1 MDAQTEYSIERLVS
15 ALLDGDAE
23 AGAANLAAHGY
34 ARPLAA
40 FENLKRIIAP
50 LGPGM
55 EAESLACLLLETLD
69 DSADRDMALANWD
82 RLFAAYFGH
91 AGLASLLLGD
101 PQLTE
106 RLSRLFGHSQYLADI
121 LLLNP
126 EYVEWL
132 GSPVV
137 HSEKP
142 LAVYR
147 SEMAAAV
154 ELFREMESRRA
165 ALCRYHRREMLRI
178 GLRDLMQWAPLESVT
193 AELSDLAQATV
204 ETALALCAESL
215 QSRFGAPQ
223 IGEGPASCGFAVIA
237 MGKLGGRELNF
248 SSDIDLIF
256 IYESPGV
263 TSGVRDHTGA
273 ITRVLS
279 NQEYFAKLGAALI
292 DFLSRHGPEGHLYR
306 VDMRLRPDGASGP
319 LAHSF
324 AACQNYYLGRAR
336 LWERIALLKARGIAG
351 DPALIAQFESLAAG
365 FVFAP
370 ASPAALLDEVL
381 SLKSR
386 IDDGAAQSETGR
398 REIKRGR
405 GGIREIEFIVAALE
419 ILHGQTR
426 SNLRE
431 RSTLGALRALAAER
445 ILAPDDAAL
454 LESAYRFFRR
464 IEHALQCMAWQQT
477 HLIPDDRAELAAL
490 AHRCGIRCATPA
502 ESAEAFRREHQ
513 RLADAV
519 HALFEDLFQGDAKR
533 IGRPPAALLRILDP
547 DCSRAEAAETLAQ
560 WRLRDPNVVESLRR
574 LARGSPTLFVS
585 AEGQRRF
592 EHLLP
597 ALLEA
602 CRRAPRPDKA
612 VHHLE
617 GFIHACGDAG
627 GYYRL
632 FDENPSILNLLVT
645 LFGSSSQMAQTVIGN
660 PGWFE
665 PLIAPE
671 TFESPA
677 AWLGQAGRQLIESA
691 GASPAERLRAM
702 RDLTTL
708 ASLRIAVRYLVGLAA
723 APETAAMLS
732 LLADCCIETAAAW
745 ARDDIVP
752 GAGSAESPP
761 LPFAV
766 LALGKLGRRE
776 LTFFSDLDLVFV
788 SDPTRVTNTLP
799 ADPTTLFAR
808 MAERLIYYLTEPTA
822 HGMPYRV
829 DTRLRPEGANS
840 PLVATLEGFRRHF
853 GRGPEVWEIQTYLGG
868 RVVAGHRQLGQ
879 EAFDTVFSAIPGL
892 GASKDVAAAIRS
904 MRGRLETT
912 VVNLPAGGGTDFK
925 RGPGGLVDLEFIA
938 QYLQILHFGAD
949 RNLAWMPP
957 REVLEMA
964 GQRGWFDAA
973 TVRSCLDDYDFLRR
987 LEMTLRLILETR
999 QTVFPADPAELDALV
1014 HAIKTSGG
1022 VEPSGPGAP
1031 ATLSPAALQAEF
1043 QHRLQRVRFNFDRIL
1058 PES

>member
-1 MDAQTEYSIERLVS
+1 MDARTHYPIEPLMT

-23 AGAANLAAHGY
+23 AGAAILAALGY
-34 ARPLAA
+34 VRPRAA
-40 FENLKRIIAP
+40 FENLERIITP

-55 EAESLACLLLETLD
+55 EAEHLTGLLLETLD
-69 DSADRDMALANWD
+69 ESADRDMALANWD

-91 AGLASLLLGD
+91 AGLASMLLSD

-132 GSPVV
+132 GLPAVQ
-137 HSEKP
+137 SEKP
-142 LAVYR
+142 LEVYR
-147 SEMAAAV
+147 REMAAAV
-154 ELFREMESRRA
+154 SLFREMESRRA

-193 AELSDLAQATV
+193 AELSDLAQAVV
-204 ETALALCAESL
+204 ETALALCTEPL
-215 QSRFGAPQ
+215 QSRFGTPQ
-223 IGEGPASCGFAVIA
+223 TGEGPAPCGFAVIA

-256 IYESPGV
+256 VYESPGV

-273 ITRVLS
+273 TTRVLS
-279 NQEYFAKLGAALI
+279 NQEYFAKLGTALI

-306 VDMRLRPDGASGP
+306 VDMRLRPDGVSGP

-324 AACQNYYLGRAR
+324 AACQNYYLARAR

-351 DPALIAQFESLAAG
+351 DAALIAQFETLAAG

-370 ASPAALLDEVL
+370 APPAALLDEVL
-381 SLKSR
+381 ALKSR
-386 IDDGAAQSETGR
+386 IDDGVAQSDTGY

-426 SNLRE
+426 PHLRE
-431 RSTLGALRALAAER
+431 RSTLGALRALAAEG
-445 ILAPDDAAL
+445 ILSRDDAAL

-477 HLIPDDRAELAAL
+477 HLIPDDPAERAAL
-490 AHRCGIRCATPA
+490 AHRCGIRRATPS
-502 ESAEAFRREHQ
+502 ESAEAFVGEHQ
-513 RLADAV
+513 RLAEAV
-519 HALFEDLFQGDAKR
+519 HALFEDLFHGDAGR
-533 IGRPPAALLRILDP
+533 IGRPPSALLRILDP
-547 DCSRAEAAETLAQ
+547 DCSRAEAAGMLAG
-560 WRLRDPNVVESLRR
+560 WRLRDPALVESLRR

-585 AEGQRRF
+585 ADGQRRF

-602 CRRAPRPDKA
+602 CRPVPWPDKA
-612 VHHLE
+612 IHHLE

-632 FDENPSILNLLVT
+632 FDENPPILSLLIS
-645 LFGSSSQMAQTVIGN
+645 LFGSSSQLAQTIIGN

-677 AWLGQAGRQLIESA
+677 AWLTQAGRQLVASA
-691 GASPAERLRAM
+691 GTNSAERLRAM

-708 ASLRIAVRYLVGLAA
+708 ASLRIVAQYIVGLAGA
-723 APETAAMLS
+723 SETAAMLS
-732 LLADCCIETAAAW
+732 LLADLCIEAAAAW
-745 ARDDIVP
+745 ACADIAQ
-752 GAGSAESPP
+752 AGNSAESPP

-788 SDPTRVTNTLP
+788 SDPARTAYSLP
-799 ADPTTLFAR
+799 A
-808 MAERLIYYLTEPTA
+808 
-822 HGMPYRV
+822 
-829 DTRLRPEGANS
+829 
-840 PLVATLEGFRRHF
+840 
-853 GRGPEVWEIQTYLGG
+853 
-868 RVVAGHRQLGQ
+868 
-879 EAFDTVFSAIPGL
+879 
-892 GASKDVAAAIRS
+892 
-904 MRGRLETT
+904 
-912 VVNLPAGGGTDFK
+912 
-925 RGPGGLVDLEFIA
+925 
-938 QYLQILHFGAD
+938 
-949 RNLAWMPP
+949 
-957 REVLEMA
+957 
-964 GQRGWFDAA
+964 
-973 TVRSCLDDYDFLRR
+973 
-987 LEMTLRLILETR
+987 
-999 QTVFPADPAELDALV
+999 
-1014 HAIKTSGG
+1014 
-1022 VEPSGPGAP
+1022 
-1031 ATLSPAALQAEF
+1031 
-1043 QHRLQRVRFNFDRIL
+1043 
-1058 PES
+1058 